1 MLIHLLVRFQN
12 TERDLKM
19 EKQWRT
25 TLQSELEQVNATNVV
40 LAKDSEQL
48 AVLKTEHETLQ
59 HRVGDLQEVVT
70 VVVSTSIR
78 IY

>member
-1 MLIHLLVRFQN
+1 
-12 TERDLKM
+12 M

-25 TLQSELEQVNATNVV
+25 TLQNELEQVTATNVE

-59 HRVGDLQEVVT
+59 HRDGDLQEVVLAI
-70 VVVSTSIR
+70 VINQLLV
-78 IY
+78 